1 MKTKTIT
8 RAAALIL
15 AAVPITSTVTKAA
28 DGDDVA
34 EIWSVWKL
42 GSSTGKP
49 IIGCLVLDDLRE
61 VSEGCRFRFVR

>member
-1 MKTKTIT
+1 MKTKTII
-8 RAAALIL
+8 AAALIL

-49 IIGCLVLDDLRE
+49 IIGCLALDD
-61 VSEGCRFRFVR
+61 